1 MQQRLITLEDI
12 RQRYDYLKL
21 WGNTLQQQVEDRRE
35 EQKIEDI
42 KETRL
47 VVNTL
52 VKRRIKKRGIK
63 TYLMKDSNTGMYK
76 IGMSTNPKFREK
88 TLQSEKP
95 TISMV
100 KVWNE
105 DIEKELHE
113 IYKYQ
118 RVRGEW
124 FILNKIQV
132 RYICT
137 HY

>member
-1 MQQRLITLEDI
+1 MEQRLITLEDI

-21 WGNTLQQQVEDRRE
+21 WGNVLEQQIEDRRD
-35 EQKIEDI
+35 EQEKEDA

-52 VKRRIKKRGIK
+52 VKKYIRKRDIK

-124 FILNKIQV
+124 FTLNKIQV